1 MQSEWRR
8 DQEHLKKSRA
18 LRAATR
24 DSRAKCKASLSRLR
38 QGLADMRGQLTQ
50 AMAGVTQSY
59 AILAVIEKILARD
72 KEEQAKKLR
81 GKSAA

>member
-1 MQSEWRR
+1 
-8 DQEHLKKSRA
+8 
-18 LRAATR
+18 
-24 DSRAKCKASLSRLR
+24 
-38 QGLADMRGQLTQ
+38 
-50 AMAGVTQSY
+50 MAGVTQSY